1 MFWLNTKAVILGEKF
16 EEGTAVR
23 YPRCEGGGVFV
34 FIYYTYIYIYIY
46 NRVRPGAPAGC
57 VFFPGN
63 WCATRVLGALP
74 QGATFIRLGT
84 CCDRF
89 RGVREAVLEAL
100 GVILTCQLSVAS
112 CLFYACAQN
121 CSF

>member
-1 MFWLNTKAVILGEKF
+1 MVDISGLRKSVGVLGEYF
-16 EEGTAVR
+16 GSLGAD
-23 YPRCEGGGVFV
+23 
-34 FIYYTYIYIYIY
+34 IYTYIYIY

-63 WCATRVLGALP
+63 WWPTRVLGALP